1 VTRAQVLV
9 QRAAAAQ
16 ERKELTRALTLLE
29 QAIKLD
35 PTAKAAY
42 NSLGNVYYQQGRYQ
56 QALAMYQK
64 ALAIDPDYAK
74 ARTNLGSTYMQL
86 TMDMRAIDELQKVLR
101 ADSSHSLAYYNL
113 ACVYARS
120 GNSTMAAQYLQQAI
134 MLEPQ
139 ARTWAQTDTDFARV
153 RTAPEVQQLLGPWHT
168 MKRYF
173 WLLYLLL
180 ATVAAALAA
189 QMVNAYISAQLAAPL
204 KPTQT
209 QASRTAGP
217 LTQRAPLTH
226 YEIINKRNIFNA
238 TPPSDTPEPSRAAEP
253 PPPPLEVPAT
263 PLPLK
268 LVGIMAG
275 KQAQAPRFAIIES
288 TGNPPGQA
296 VYQVGDSVQQV
307 FIVDILPGCV
317 ILDRGGGQQKLC
329 FEKDA
334 GSAPAPGATPR
345 AAAVAPVPPPA
356 SQPGDAG
363 GADSVRVDT
372 GTWQVRRE

>member
-1 VTRAQVLV
+1 
-9 QRAAAAQ
+9 
-16 ERKELTRALTLLE
+16 
-29 QAIKLD
+29 
-35 PTAKAAY
+35 
-42 NSLGNVYYQQGRYQ
+42 
-56 QALAMYQK
+56 
-64 ALAIDPDYAK
+64 
-74 ARTNLGSTYMQL
+74 
-86 TMDMRAIDELQKVLR
+86 
-101 ADSSHSLAYYNL
+101 
-113 ACVYARS
+113 
-120 GNSTMAAQYLQQAI
+120 
-134 MLEPQ
+134 
-139 ARTWAQTDTDFARV
+139 
-153 RTAPEVQQLLGPWHT
+153 

-180 ATVAAALAA
+180 VTVAAALAA

-204 KPTQT
+204 KPMQT

-217 LTQRAPLTH
+217 LAQQAPLTH

-238 TPPSDTPEPSRAAEP
+238 TPPSDTPEPPRAAEP
-253 PPPPLEVPAT
+253 PPPPLEIPAT

-288 TGNPPGQA
+288 TGSPPGQA

-317 ILDRGGGQQKLC
+317 VLDRGGGQQKLC

-345 AAAVAPVPPPA
+345 AAAVAPPLAPP
-356 SQPGDAG
+356 PGDAS
-363 GADSVRVDT
+363 GADIVRVDT
-372 GTWQVRRE
+372 GTWQIRREKLLENFANVGSLSSQATVTPYFVQGQQLGFRLSRLRAGSVLQQIGLQEGDVLQKVNGLDIHTPQEALQAYQQLQTESTVRLNILRNNSPTTLTYEIR